1 MSFDPSLAYAVVLVT
16 STAALMQLARRRIP
30 DWLTWTASLSG
41 CAFYVLTR
49 GGCGLEFALLG
60 WATGFCLLAAAL
72 LLTGAGGHGQ
82 ARLMGALGALLGARL
97 VTGAILC
104 SAIVVLLTCAVRRIM
119 PLDSLRV
126 FRESPAMENSAGKIS
141 RGEWSLIRARRRWP
155 PLAASAA
162 AGVWMALAWL

>member
-41 CAFYVLTR
+41 CAFYIVTR
-49 GGCGLEFALLG
+49 GVQGLEFALLG

-72 LLTGAGGHGQ
+72 LLTGGASNGQ

-104 SAIVVLLTCAVRRIM
+104 SALVVLLGCALRRIT
-119 PLDSLRV
+119 PLDSLRML
-126 FRESPAMENSAGKIS
+126 RECPAIENSASKVS
-141 RGEWSLIRARRRWP
+141 RREWSLIRARRRWLP
-155 PLAASAA
+155 FAVSAA
-162 AGVWMALAWL
+162 AGVWLALAW